1 MMIMLLGMA
10 AVVVAAVY
18 VVYAAHRH
26 AAGHAP
32 HPQVP
37 VLDARAERAM
47 RSRYLTGQISIDV
60 YLDRTYG
67 TTYSSAGNRGPAG

>member
-18 VVYAAHRH
+18 AAHRH

-32 HPQVP
+32 HPLAP
-37 VLDARAERAM
+37 VLDARSEREL

-60 YLDRTYG
+60 YLDRKYG
-67 TTYSSAGNRGPAG
+67 TAYSAGDRRRAG